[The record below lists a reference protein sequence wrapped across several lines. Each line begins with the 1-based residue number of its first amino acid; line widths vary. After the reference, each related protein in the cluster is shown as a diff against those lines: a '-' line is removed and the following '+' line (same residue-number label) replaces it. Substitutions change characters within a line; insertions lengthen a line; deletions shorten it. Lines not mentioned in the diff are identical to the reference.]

1 MEHITPLTLFDKAIL
16 YANNISSGKIK
27 SNAYV
32 KLQCN
37 KFLNDLEHGVDGFVM
52 DHDELEKINNI
63 LKLVNFATGSRRGM
77 RIADGLHHFQAFI
90 IVNIFGWKNISD
102 PEKRR
107 YENIVLMVA
116 RKNGKTFLCALI
128 FLILMLIEEE
138 YSEFYSVSLDRE
150 LASQVKKELQQIISV
165 SDLIADHFKIRRTD
179 VYCNITKSKYI
190 PLASDSHRLDG
201 RLVTGYIAD
210 ECGAMKDYG
219 VIQAMV
225 SGMMNTK
232 NRLGIKIST
241 AYDVDN
247 SVMLQEV
254 EYIKR
259 VLDGIVD
266 DQKVFGMLYMADEVH
281 LWDDVGIAQANP
293 LDIPENIEYIKDQRK
308 IAQEVPAKQVNFL
321 TKHLNYFMPENNS
334 TSFMNINDLKVLSI
348 DQYDWS
354 GREVWIGLDLA
365 LSTDNCAVSILTM
378 DTERGAYISQS
389 WAFVPADTIR
399 DKERVEKVSY
409 RAYEKAGYCFIC
421 GDRVVDYGVIEEFIL
436 NLENKLGV
444 TVLGVLYDKYN
455 ANSTVQ
461 RLKNS
466 GLDCIE
472 VPQSFYVLSP
482 ACKLFKES
490 VLNGVYNYVKNPL
503 FEMNVA
509 NAKEITN
516 AQMLT
521 MVAKKVSTGKIDLLA
536 SILNCFTTIGEVE
549 KSVYEERELIIL

>member
-1 MEHITPLTLFDKAIL
+1 MDHLTLYEKAIK
-16 YANNISSGKIK
+16 YAERVSNGEIK
-27 SNAYV
+27 SNPYV

-37 KFLNDLEHGVDGFVM
+37 KFLKDITEGISGYIM
-52 DHDELEKINNI
+52 DVKELQKIDNI

-77 RIADGLHHFQAFI
+77 RISDGVHDFQAFI
-90 IVNIFGWKNISD
+90 IVNIFGWKWVTD

-107 YENIVLMVA
+107 YENIILMVA

-128 FLILMLIEEE
+128 FLILMLLEGQF
-138 YSEFYSVSLDRE
+138 SEFYSVSLDRE
-150 LASQVKKELQQIISV
+150 LASQVKKELQQIIAV
-165 SDLIADHFKIRRTD
+165 SPLVEEHFKVRRTD
-179 VYCNITKSKYI
+179 IYCNITKSKYI

-254 EYIKR
+254 EYVKKI
-259 VLDGIVD
+259 LDGIIED
-266 DQKVFGMLYMADEVH
+266 DKTFGMLYMAEEPH
-281 LWDDVGIAQANP
+281 IWDDIGIAQSNP

-321 TKHLNYFMPENNS
+321 TKHLNWFMPENNS
-334 TSFMNINDLKVLSI
+334 TSFMDIKDLKPQMI
-348 DQYDWS
+348 TDYDWS
-354 GREVWIGLDLA
+354 GREVWVGLDLA
-365 LSTDNCAVSILTM
+365 MSTDNCGVSILTM
-378 DTERGAYISQS
+378 DSELGAYVSQS

-399 DKERVEKVSY
+399 EKERIEKVSY
-409 RAYEKAGYCFIC
+409 RTYEKAGYCFIC
-421 GDRVVDYGVIEEFIL
+421 GDRVVNYEFIEEFIL

-444 TVLGVLYDKYN
+444 TILGVLYDKYN
-455 ANSTVQ
+455 ANATVQ
-461 RLKNS
+461 RLKNN
-466 GLDCIE
+466 GVECIE
-472 VPQSFYVLSP
+472 TPQSFYVLSP

-490 VLNGVYNYVKNPL
+490 VLNGDYYYIKNPL

-521 MVAKKVSTGKIDLLA
+521 MVAKKASTGKIDLLA
-536 SILNCFTTIGEVE
+536 SLLNCFTIIGEVE
-549 KSVYEERELIIL
+549 KSVYEDRDLIIL

>member
-1 MEHITPLTLFDKAIL
+1 MDHVTLYERAL
-16 YANNISSGKIK
+16 RYAERISDGSIK
-27 SNAYV
+27 SNPYV
-32 KLQCN
+32 KLQCD
-37 KFLNDLEHGVDGFVM
+37 KFLKDLDQGVNGFLM
-52 DHDELEKINNI
+52 DLKELEKIDNI

-77 RIADGLHHFQAFI
+77 CIRDGLHDFQAFI
-90 IVNIFGWKNISD
+90 LVNIFGWKGISD

-107 YENIVLMVA
+107 FENIILMVA

-128 FLILMLIEEE
+128 FLILMLLEGEF
-138 YSEFYSVSLDRE
+138 SEFYSVSLDRE
-150 LASQVKKELQQIISV
+150 LASQVKKELQQIIAV
-165 SDLIADHFKIRRTD
+165 SPLVEEHFKVRRTD
-179 VYCNITKSKYI
+179 IYCNITRSKYI

-254 EYIKR
+254 DYVKK
-259 VLDGIVD
+259 VLDGVVD
-266 DQKVFGMLYMADEVH
+266 DQKTFGMLYMVEEEH
-281 LWDDVGIAQANP
+281 LWDDIGIAQANP

-321 TKHLNYFMPENNS
+321 TKHLNWFMPENNS
-334 TSFMNINDLKVLSI
+334 TSFMDVKDLKTQVISE
-348 DQYDWS
+348 YDWA
-354 GREVWIGLDLA
+354 GRDVWVGLDLA
-365 LSTDNCAVSILTM
+365 MSTDNCAVSILTM
-378 DTERGAYISQS
+378 DHELGAYVSQS

-399 DKERVEKVSY
+399 DKERIEKVSY
-409 RAYEKAGYCFIC
+409 RTYEKSGYCFIC
-421 GDRVVDYGVIEEFIL
+421 GDRVVDYEFIEEFIL
-436 NLENKLGV
+436 NLESKLGV
-444 TVLGVLYDKYN
+444 TILGVLYDKYN

-461 RLKNS
+461 KLKNN

-472 VPQSFYVLSP
+472 TPQSFYVLSP

-490 VLNGVYNYVKNPL
+490 VYNRAFYYMKNPL

-536 SILNCFTTIGEVE
+536 SLLNCFTVVGEVQ